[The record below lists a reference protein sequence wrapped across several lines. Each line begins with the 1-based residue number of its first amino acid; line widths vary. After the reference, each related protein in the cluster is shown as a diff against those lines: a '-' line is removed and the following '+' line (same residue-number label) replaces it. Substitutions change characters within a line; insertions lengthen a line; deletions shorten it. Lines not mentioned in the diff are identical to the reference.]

1 RRYAARVSDEDH
13 DERPRIVFL
22 CIGNACRSPM
32 GEGWLRHL
40 AGDRFQVSSGGIR
53 PIGVQPRTVSVMEE
67 AGVDMQ
73 GIRSSFIHA
82 ELDPPPATVIALS
95 RQALASCPK
104 LPPTTEVLRWFVP
117 DPYTV
122 RGGDEQILR
131 AYRGA
136 RDEIRERLEDWL
148 A

>member
-1 RRYAARVSDEDH
+1 
-13 DERPRIVFL
+13 
-22 CIGNACRSPM
+22 M
-32 GEGWLRHL
+32 
-40 AGDRFQVSSGGIR
+40 SS
-53 PIGVQPRTVSVMEE
+53 
-67 AGVDMQ
+67 
-73 GIRSSFIHA
+73 
-82 ELDPPPATVIALS
+82 
-95 RQALASCPK
+95 
-104 LPPTTEVLRWFVP
+104 WFVP